1 MMTRGRRRRDGW
13 EGGARQRSGCGSR
26 SLFNGRLKK
35 TQSPKPRQA
44 WDGVFSGDPRL
55 LGVIWELAGALGV
68 AGERRLTVE
77 CRGWFSGRSRGCEN
91 LKPPTGGG
99 VEGVHHQVPC
109 HGPSTA
115 FYPQGTRHGQGLA
128 ALQDAVKQSQ
138 RTPVLLSQPAAHPRG
153 PLSPLNGRRP
163 GGQRAVAQRRWGRH
177 LGGNLAR
184 ALSGHALSFQRTRPP
199 AAS

>member
-91 LKPPTGGG
+91 LKPPTRRG

-109 HGPSTA
+109 HGSSKHLP
-115 FYPQGTRHGQGLA
+115 TRHKARPGPRCA
-128 ALQDAVKQSQ
+128 AGGREAI
-138 RTPVLLSQPAAHPRG
+138 TAHAGPPQPAR
-153 PLSPLNGRRP
+153 
-163 GGQRAVAQRRWGRH
+163 
-177 LGGNLAR
+177 
-184 ALSGHALSFQRTRPP
+184 RPP
-199 AAS
+199 ARAAVAAEWTSPRRPARGCSAEVGTSPWGEPCSGA

>member
-13 EGGARQRSGCGSR
+13 EGGPRQRSGCGSR

-91 LKPPTGGG
+91 VRTSSLRPGGG
-99 VEGVHHQVPC
+99 VEGVHHQVPSM
-109 HGPSTA
+109 PWLLDSIL
-115 FYPQGTRHGQGLA
+115 PTRHKARPGPRCAPA
-128 ALQDAVKQSQ
+128 AGGREAITA
-138 RTPVLLSQPAAHPRG
+138 RAGPPQPAR
-153 PLSPLNGRRP
+153 
-163 GGQRAVAQRRWGRH
+163 
-177 LGGNLAR
+177 
-184 ALSGHALSFQRTRPP
+184 RPP
-199 AAS
+199 ARAAVAAEWTSPRRPARGCSAEVGTSPWGEPCSGA